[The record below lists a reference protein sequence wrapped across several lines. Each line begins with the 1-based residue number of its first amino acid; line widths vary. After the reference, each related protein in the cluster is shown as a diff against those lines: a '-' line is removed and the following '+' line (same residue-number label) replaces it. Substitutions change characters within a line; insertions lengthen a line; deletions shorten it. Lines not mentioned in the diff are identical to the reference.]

1 MNGEFRQ
8 SRGNP
13 LSKIGQHGALRAGGR
28 MAKIQDKSRVLKWS
42 HFHAAI

>member
-8 SRGNP
+8 SRGNT
-13 LSKIGQHGALRAGGR
+13 LSKIGQHGALRAGR